1 MQLRIF
7 TEPQQGASY
16 QTLLAVARMAEECGF
31 DGFFR
36 SDHYLADTKFPTGGP
51 GGLPGPS
58 DAWITLAGL
67 AVQTSRLRLGTL
79 MTAATFRHP
88 GPLAIEVA
96 GVDEMSAG
104 RVELGLGTGWF
115 EAEHHAYG
123 IPFPGLGERFDRLE
137 EQLRVITGLWET
149 PPGQSFSFS
158 GRHYQIADSPAL
170 PKPVQAPR
178 PPVIVG
184 GKGPRRTP
192 WLAAHYADEYNIAY
206 ADRESAAAQFSRLR
220 EACLAA
226 GRDPQS
232 LRMSATLLTCCGQ
245 TNRDLSQRAQA
256 IGQDLGELRETGLAG
271 SPAEVLDAIGKWAEI
286 GTSRLYLSMLDLSD
300 LDHLA
305 LISQQVMP
313 GVEQRGRG
321 DRPGA
326 WAK

>member
-16 QTLLAVARMAEECGF
+16 QTLLAVARMAEDCGF

-36 SDHYLADTKFPTGGP
+36 SDHYLADSKFPTGGP

-67 AVQTSRLRLGTL
+67 AIQTSRLRLGTL

-88 GPLAIEVA
+88 GPLAITVA

-123 IPFPGLGERFDRLE
+123 IPFPELGERFARLE
-137 EQLRVITGLWET
+137 EQLQVITGLWAT

-158 GRHYQIADSPAL
+158 GQHYQLTGSPAL

-192 WLAAHYADEYNIAY
+192 RLAVRYADEYNIAY
-206 ADRESAAAQFSRLR
+206 ADREAADAQFSRVR
-220 EACLAA
+220 EACEAA

-232 LRMSATLLTCCGQ
+232 LRLSATVLICCGQ
-245 TNRDLSQRAQA
+245 TDHELSQRAHA
-256 IGQDLGELRETGLAG
+256 IGRDLDELRQTGLAG

-286 GTSRLYLSMLDLSD
+286 GTTRLYLSMLDLTD
-300 LDHLA
+300 LDHLV
-305 LISQQVMP
+305 LIAGQV
-313 GVEQRGRG
+313 QS
-321 DRPGA
+321 A
-326 WAK
+326 AATL

>member
-7 TEPQQGASY
+7 TEPQQGANY
-16 QTLLAVARMAEECGF
+16 QTLLAVARMAEDCGF

-36 SDHYLADTKFPTGGP
+36 SDHYLADSKFPTGGP

-67 AVQTSRLRLGTL
+67 AIQTSRLRLGTL

-88 GPLAIEVA
+88 GPLAITVA

-123 IPFPGLGERFDRLE
+123 IPFPELSERFARLE
-137 EQLRVITGLWET
+137 EQLQVITGLWAT

-158 GRHYQIADSPAL
+158 GQHYRLTDSPAL

-192 WLAAHYADEYNIAY
+192 RLAAYYADEYNIAY
-206 ADRESAAAQFSRLR
+206 ADRESADAQFSRVR
-220 EACLAA
+220 EACEAA

-232 LRMSATLLTCCGQ
+232 LCLSATVMICCGQ
-245 TNRDLSQRAQA
+245 TDRELSQRAHA
-256 IGQDLGELRETGLAG
+256 IGRDLDELRQTGLAG
-271 SPAEVLDAIGKWAEI
+271 SPAEILDAIGKWAEI
-286 GTSRLYLSMLDLSD
+286 GTTRVYLSLLDLTD

-305 LISQQVMP
+305 LIAGQVQSAAAML
-313 GVEQRGRG
+313 
-321 DRPGA
+321 
-326 WAK
+326 

>member
-1 MQLRIF
+1 MKLRIF

-16 QTLLAVARMAEECGF
+16 GTLLAVARTAEDCGF

-36 SDHYLADTKFPTGGP
+36 SDHYLADSKFPTGGP
-51 GGLPGPS
+51 GGQPGPS

-88 GPLAIEVA
+88 GPLAIAVA

-123 IPFPGLGERFDRLE
+123 IPFPELGERFGRLD
-137 EQLRVITGLWET
+137 EQLQVITGLWAT

-158 GRHYQIADSPAL
+158 GRHYQLAESPAL

-178 PPVIVG
+178 PPIIVG

-192 WLAAHYADEYNIAY
+192 QLAASYADEFNIAY
-206 ADRESAAAQFSRLR
+206 TDLESAAAQFTRVR

-226 GRDPQS
+226 GRDPES
-232 LRMSATLLTCCGQ
+232 LRLSATLPVCCG
-245 TNRDLSQRAQA
+245 RDDHEMSRRARA
-256 IGQDLGELRETGLAG
+256 IGQDLAELRQTGLAG
-271 SPAEVLDAIGKWAEI
+271 TPREVLDAIGRWAKI
-286 GTSRLYLSMLDLSD
+286 GADCLYLSVLDLSD

-305 LISQQVMP
+305 LIAEQVQPVAAAFQQQP
-313 GVEQRGRG
+313 SH
-321 DRPGA
+321 P
-326 WAK
+326 